1 MKEKWKPLCETPN
14 VSTYQHRGTTVI
26 FGEKEITFQTSKKMR
41 KIKRNSINNPQ
52 DKQNKKSTL

>member
-1 MKEKWKPLCETPN
+1 MKGKWKPLYETPD
-14 VSTYQHRGTTVI
+14 VSTYQHHDTTVI
-26 FGEKEITFQTSKKMR
+26 LGEKEITFQTSKKVK